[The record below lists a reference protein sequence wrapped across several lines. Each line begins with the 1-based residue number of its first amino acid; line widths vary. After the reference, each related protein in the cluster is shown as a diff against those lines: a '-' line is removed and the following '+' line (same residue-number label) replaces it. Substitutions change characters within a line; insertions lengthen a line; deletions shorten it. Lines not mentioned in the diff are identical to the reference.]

1 MQTVRIQAKTGHS
14 AIAVGERLEN
24 LPQYVSAHAPVILT
38 DARVRALYQD
48 RFPPWPII
56 EIGQGERIKTLQ
68 TLETVYT
75 ELIRLGA
82 DRSCSL
88 VGIGGGIVCDICGFA
103 GSTYLRGVD
112 CGFVATTLLA
122 QVDASVGGK
131 NGVNFLGYKNM
142 VGNFRQPGFVICDPI
157 LLKSLPPQEL
167 ACGLAEIVKHGA
179 IADARLFAFMEEN
192 TEAILALEPAAMERL
207 VADSVR
213 IKAAVVQADEQE
225 KGERRKLNFGHTFG
239 HALEKVA
246 GLRHGQAVSVGMVL
260 AAEISVRQGLLS
272 PEAAERIRALLEN
285 LGLPVQ
291 CPADGN
297 QVLEALGKDKKREGE
312 RIHFVLLEAIGQAR
326 VSRMGMEPLRAC
338 LV

>member
-1 MQTVRIQAKTGHS
+1 MQTIRIQAKTGDS

-24 LPQYVSAHAPVILT
+24 LARYVNAQTRVILT
-38 DARVRALYQD
+38 DDRVRALYQH
-48 RFPPWPII
+48 RFPAWPII
-56 EIGQGERIKTLQ
+56 TIGQGEQIKTLQ

-82 DRSCSL
+82 DRSCCL

-112 CGFVATTLLA
+112 FGFVATTLLA

-142 VGNFRQPGFVICDPI
+142 VGSFRQPDFVICDPL
-157 LLKSLPPQEL
+157 LLKSLPAEEM

-179 IADARLFAFMEEN
+179 IADPDLFAFLEEN
-192 TEAILALEPAAMERL
+192 PARILALEPSAIERL

-213 IKAAVVQADEQE
+213 IKAGVVQADEQE
-225 KGERRKLNFGHTFG
+225 TGQRRKLNFGHTFG

-246 GLRHGQAVSVGMVL
+246 GLRHGQAVSVGMVM
-260 AAEISVRQGLLS
+260 AADISVRQGLLS
-272 PEAAERIRALLEN
+272 PDAAARIRALLEN

-291 CPADGN
+291 CPADKS
-297 QVLEALGKDKKREGE
+297 QILEALGKDKKREGE

-326 VSRMGMEPLRAC
+326 ISKIGMETLQAC